1 MTRRYLKLA
10 IAGSL
15 FTLTACAQQSEI
27 RQMHQSVSTLS
38 QEMTQLNQQTIKITQ
53 QNALNAKSTRGVYLL
68 PEAKTPAR
76 LESQIGT
83 LRMSVAGTVGTRT
96 DVTYSGR
103 IQRSAA
109 GLYRH
114 RRLRTDHRHYP
125 QLSGSECSGSVDQR
139 PGQHPRTQRCQ
150 HPAAPERNA
159 GQSRF
164 YSRPRYPARRRTVSL
179 CAGLSP
185 ARRHPAPSFFST
197 YNFSQEF
204 IRNRSA
210 SRFSVAFCQ
219 EMHRIVN
226 AIDYACSGYVKQHVF
241 L

>member
-10 IAGSL
+10 IAGCL

-27 RQMHQSVSTLS
+27 RQMHQSASTLS

-83 LRMSVAGTVGTRT
+83 LRMSVGSITPGWRW
-96 DVTYSGR
+96 VTPDLTHSGR

-114 RRLRTDHRHYP
+114 RRFPDR
-125 QLSGSECSGSVDQR
+125 
-139 PGQHPRTQRCQ
+139 
-150 HPAAPERNA
+150 
-159 GQSRF
+159 
-164 YSRPRYPARRRTVSL
+164 
-179 CAGLSP
+179 SP
-185 ARRHPAPSFFST
+185 APPTA
-197 YNFSQEF
+197 
-204 IRNRSA
+204 IRKSM
-210 SRFSVAFCQ
+210 F
-219 EMHRIVN
+219 RI
-226 AIDYACSGYVKQHVF
+226 S
-241 L
+241 